1 MRQTRKPASPQP
13 PDVPGVHGSGCGKC
27 CCACCS
33 TCAQRP
39 TTDIDDHHRGAP
51 APRDVSGASQTAAA
65 EHQQQTRAAVLLLTV
80 PQAAEMLGVG
90 RSTVYGLI
98 SGGAL
103 NSVRVGGSRR
113 IPVPALQA
121 YVAGLLPV
129 QPPRLPAVDR

>member
-1 MRQTRKPASPQP
+1 M
-13 PDVPGVHGSGCGKC
+13 
-27 CCACCS
+27 
-33 TCAQRP
+33 
-39 TTDIDDHHRGAP
+39 
-51 APRDVSGASQTAAA
+51 SGASQTAAA
-65 EHQQQTRAAVLLLTV
+65 EYQQQTRAAVLLLTV

-98 SGGAL
+98 SSGAL

-113 IPVPALQA
+113 IPVHALQA

>member
-1 MRQTRKPASPQP
+1 M
-13 PDVPGVHGSGCGKC
+13 
-27 CCACCS
+27 
-33 TCAQRP
+33 
-39 TTDIDDHHRGAP
+39 
-51 APRDVSGASQTAAA
+51 SGASQTAAA
-65 EHQQQTRAAVLLLTV
+65 AERQQQTRAAVLLLTV
-80 PQAAEMLGVG
+80 PQAAEMLAVG

-98 SGGAL
+98 SSGAL